1 MKDNTNILALLMLLL
16 FVVSWSVLHV
26 LPQQGVVVKK
36 YCKRELTKKEQLVQ
50 TTASGASFL
59 SEHEQQMPPLPQT
72 ELKLCSVN
80 FVLPQELF
88 PLTFTPPVLNPQ
100 LPVHR
105 QVLYRFLS
113 TSFEP
118 DPPKV
123 G

>member
-59 SEHEQQMPPLPQT
+59 SEHEQQMPPVQQA

-80 FVLPQELF
+80 FVVLQELF
-88 PLTFTPPVLNPQ
+88 PVTFTPPVLHPQ

-105 QVLYRFLS
+105 
-113 TSFEP
+113 
-118 DPPKV
+118 
-123 G
+123 